1 MSKLSIKN
9 LHKQLGDN
17 AILNG
22 ISLDIQDREFVC
34 FLGPSGCGKSTLL
47 RTIAGLESID
57 QGEIFIQG
65 RCVNEVEPA
74 QRDLA
79 MVFQSYA
86 LYPHMNVRKNMSF
99 GLSLRKFKKAEIE
112 QRINE
117 AARMLQLEHL
127 LERKPKQLSGGQ
139 RQRVAI
145 GRAIVRQPQIF
156 LFDEPLSNL
165 DAELRVNTRMEIAKL
180 HKQLNATMIYVTH
193 DQVEAMTLA
202 DKVVVMNAGKIE
214 QVGAPLQLYHQPK
227 NRFVAGFIGSPK
239 MNFMDAKI
247 SAHNEHGK
255 LQIEVNGHR
264 INSVFD
270 AKQTDPVD
278 IGSPICLGIRPE
290 HVCISASTDANAN
303 ANANAGMPAQ
313 IVMVERLGSE
323 NLAYLDLA
331 NGNKLTMSLDG
342 NNGLKRGDIVH
353 VQFDLEHM
361 HLFNQ
366 QGQALQRPL
375 SVSVQ
380 NLL

>member
-22 ISLDIQDREFVC
+22 ISLDIQEREFVC

-57 QGEIFIQG
+57 QGEIYIQG
-65 RCVNEVEPA
+65 RCVNDVEPA

-202 DKVVVMNAGKIE
+202 DKVVVMNGGKIE
-214 QVGAPLQLYHQPK
+214 QVGAPLQLYHQPQ

-247 SAHNEHGK
+247 SAHNEHSK
-255 LQIEVNGHR
+255 LQIEVNGYT
-264 INSVFD
+264 INSVFSVV
-270 AKQTDPVD
+270 QTDQVD
-278 IGSPICLGIRPE
+278 IGGSLCLGIRPE
-290 HVCISASTDANAN
+290 HVCISTSSH
-303 ANANAGMPAQ
+303 AGMPAQ

-342 NNGLKRGDIVH
+342 NNGLKRGDVVH
-353 VQFDLEHM
+353 VEFDLEHM

-366 QGQALQRPL
+366 QGLALQRPL
-375 SVSVQ
+375 SSSVQ